1 MTSWL
6 SEPIETLLLNNDYP
20 FDSPDAQQQFSL
32 TTDILVVGS
41 GYGAAMAALALL
53 EPDAAGE
60 QIQQQLWV
68 FERGHEYVPDDFPK
82 TMGDLPGYAG
92 TDKVNPGGL
101 WDLRAGDNV
110 VTLSGR
116 GLGGTSLVNA
126 SVAARPDA
134 GTLNRWPGN
143 NAASG
148 TWDDR
153 FQAHYAKLEQLLGVT
168 QFKGTQSSRSYR
180 ALADSAR
187 ELGGD
192 VTAAPL
198 TINFAGP
205 TAHSADHK
213 PCNNCGN
220 CVIGCHSGAKGS
232 LNMNAW
238 PLAKQLGAE
247 LFTGITVK
255 YLQQLSDGRWQ
266 VHCETGASAGHRLSV
281 IASQVILAAGTLGST
296 EILKRSADRSE
307 LGLSAQL
314 GQGFSTNGDALIFGI
329 GQNSVASTPASV
341 PGQEPPFTQPG
352 PTISGMASIAL
363 QSGDADSA
371 SFTMEDAVIP
381 YPLHDVWQEL
391 LVSQALLRRFADG
404 SESAWHRQHPEHDAL
419 ARSRQLGEHSQT
431 LLIMGLDESSGE
443 LTWED
448 DRLRPV
454 WHQPAEGGYFRQLDQ
469 RLRADESRVFDGGLY
484 VQNMLS
490 QPLPPGLTGVVEGAE
505 TLAGQLLSV
514 HPLGGCC
521 MAEHA
526 GQGVVNSSGQVFTT
540 RHNRGVFENLRVLD
554 GAIIPGAI
562 GTNPFLTIASL
573 SYALGLELRNKI
585 SASKD
590 VQLPAHFPA
599 LAPEFRN
606 IPPGGLRHIPADDEL
621 AVEARFSERMILH
634 LSDRKRSRFPW
645 SRDSR
650 HTSSALA
657 QLLAGRLLDG
667 QTVPD
672 GTKALVLD
680 VRFDFAGD
688 NSLDKWLE
696 HPAQALVA
704 HAVLSLDPVGSILT
718 TPDEH
723 LTRVMDLSGEVNLG
737 VPAQGVSAAQT
748 RIRQLLWTGSAVLRY
763 LRYRGIDLL
772 VRMPGL
778 AKRILPQKTYRI
790 RYPQPAVSAS
800 GNGFGKTLRE
810 LGTFWRI
817 GKLQAQ
823 RRYLVYQFQSA
834 TGVKIAGRKT
844 LGYGLGQPDLLKA
857 LLVLPVSIMAGS
869 RSIKAALEL
878 DVQRITKGPAVL
890 QITQSPHTPASV
902 LAVGG
907 LGMYFLRMIMS
918 THFWSF
924 AAPTYAQ
931 FAEQAA
937 LETSD
942 RQGRF
947 YEPPEFIYYGPSG
960 KFHSTRR
967 EKYERAGFRN
977 GQPEPVSRLVRY
989 QPMTG
994 DSSDRPAILLVHGL
1008 AHSSRVFWTD
1018 TIACNYLQYFLAR
1031 NYDVWILDHRASAN
1045 YIRTIDPTHTWDD
1058 IARSDIPW
1066 AVTNVFGQ
1074 VNRLAIPGTERG
1086 VHVFAHCIGAGAV
1099 SMAVLGGHLDYEYR
1113 DRDGTFT
1120 TRSMLASLVPHAVT
1134 PWLTASGENRTR
1146 ANLWTFVKE
1155 LNPISIIE
1163 PLPYRSPGAME
1174 MFYDRIAALGV
1185 TPDERRQWNGWKEYR
1200 DWRGPGFARAIYTRY
1215 TIFWGRQWHN
1225 KNISKATRYEFAG
1238 MIGPVPI
1245 GVIQQVYFSITR
1257 GLLSNHDGNNTYVK
1271 DRNFKQHWTFPTLF
1285 LHGNRNTVFDM
1296 ESSRHSADQLTR
1308 LRLQAATGNYPHQPL
1323 TPADYA
1329 RQQVW
1334 IDVLEDYGHMDMIFS
1349 KNVDR
1354 DVLPRLHEFFS
1365 AVEKGS
1371 MTERYEKR
1379 YSGERGRS
1387 NFLERAGSN
1396 SHASPSPMPITGPII
1411 SSPKRMSDGKGKITV
1426 WSEAQDFV
1434 ALTASGLSVTHG
1446 ASVAVKMEHSQNE
1459 FWRVELDF
1467 EPQDGSHFS
1476 VAVNYDAAGMPAVHK
1491 QSKGLNLYWQH
1502 LPWFQRSF
1510 LLSEIGPQSRIAPQS
1525 GGEVGKGVDLTLLA
1539 GSCLYPGL
1547 PFERDRAMS
1556 IFGGMHK
1563 HVMDDRHGRR
1573 GADYAILLGDQIYA
1587 DATADLF
1594 DPKVHYERFRN
1605 PYRNAFASQPARDL
1619 FSHLPIYFAID
1630 DHEYRDNWQGHANQT
1645 ESAAR
1650 QRYHYAR
1657 KMASLFQM
1665 HHADAWNG
1673 DRSVLWHSFEQ
1684 CGHPVFV
1691 LDTRFERK
1699 LISNGRSR
1707 LLDDEQSTA
1716 LQRWVH
1722 CHKDRPVLVL
1732 ASGSPLAPLS
1742 RDMLAHPALA
1752 ATHDSLLAYPQF
1764 LRDIIELLHG
1774 LDASQRIVWL
1784 TGDPH
1789 FSCFAEL
1796 KLACG
1801 HRQINLTQVCCSGL
1815 YAPMPFVNA
1824 NINDYDWEQRFQLNL
1839 AQDKKPAVTI
1849 SGQQEL
1855 LYQGQQHF
1863 IRIDMM
1869 ADKHWSIKMQAF
1881 GPDGEACGPAKESRA
1896 AQQGVMI

>member
-1 MTSWL
+1 VTSWL
-6 SEPIETLLLNNDYP
+6 SEPIETLLLKNDYP

-53 EPDAAGE
+53 EPDLAGE
-60 QIQQQLWV
+60 QIPQKLWV

-82 TMGDLPGYAG
+82 TTGDLPGYAG
-92 TDKVNPGGL
+92 TDNVNPGGL

-110 VTLSGR
+110 VTISGR

-126 SVAARPDA
+126 NVAARPDA
-134 GTLNRWPGN
+134 GILKHWPGN
-143 NAASG
+143 EAASG
-148 TWDDR
+148 TWAER
-153 FQAHYAKLEQLLGVT
+153 FSAHYAKLEQLLGVA
-168 QFKGTQSSRSYR
+168 QYNGTQTSRSFR

-255 YLQQLSDGRWQ
+255 YLQQLPDGRWQ
-266 VHCETGASAGHRLSV
+266 VHCESGANSGHRLSV
-281 IASQVILAAGTLGST
+281 IAGHVILAAGTLGST
-296 EILKRSADRSE
+296 EILKRSADKSD
-307 LGLSAQL
+307 LGLSATL

-341 PGQEPPFTQPG
+341 PGQDPPSTQPG
-352 PTISGMASIAL
+352 PTISGMASVSL
-363 QSGDADSA
+363 QSDDADSA
-371 SFTMEDAVIP
+371 AFTLEDAVIP
-381 YPLHDVWQEL
+381 YPLQDIWQEL

-419 ARSRQLGEHSQT
+419 ARSSRLGEHSQT
-431 LLIMGLDESSGE
+431 LLIMGLDESCGE

-454 WHQPAEGGYFRQLDQ
+454 WQQPAEGGYFRQLDQ

-484 VQNMLS
+484 VQNILS
-490 QPLPPGLTGVVEGAE
+490 QPLPPGLAGVVEGAE
-505 TLAGQLLSV
+505 ALGGQLLSV

-521 MAEHA
+521 MAEHS
-526 GQGVVNSSGQVFTT
+526 GKGVVNACGQVFTT
-540 RHNRGVFENLRVLD
+540 RHSRGVFENLRVLD

-573 SYALGLELRNKI
+573 SYALGLEMRKTI
-585 SASKD
+585 SASDD
-590 VQLPAHFPA
+590 VQLPASFPP
-599 LAPEFRN
+599 LAPEFRK
-606 IPPGGLRHIPADDEL
+606 IPRGGLHHIPADEEL
-621 AVEARFSERMILH
+621 AVEAVFSERMVLH

-645 SRDSR
+645 SGDSL
-650 HTSSALA
+650 HAPSVLA
-657 QLLAGRLLDG
+657 RLLAGRLLDG

-672 GTKALVLD
+672 GTKSLVLD
-680 VRFDFAGD
+680 IRFEFAGD

-696 HPAQALVA
+696 NPARPLEA

-723 LTRVMDLSGEVNLG
+723 LARVMELSGQVNLG
-737 VPAQGVSAAQT
+737 ATAPDVSALQT
-748 RIRQLLWTGSAVLRY
+748 SVRQLFRTGSAVLRY

-772 VRMPGL
+772 VRMPRL
-778 AKRILPQKTYRI
+778 AKFLLPQKTYRI
-790 RYPQPAVSAS
+790 RYPQPAVSAA

-823 RRYLVYQFQSA
+823 RRYLVYEFQSA
-834 TGVKIAGRKT
+834 TGVRIAGRKT

-857 LLVLPVSIMAGS
+857 LLVLPVNITAGS
-869 RSIKAALEL
+869 RSVKAALEL

-890 QITQSPHTPASV
+890 QITRSPHTPASV

-931 FAEQAA
+931 YAEKSA

-994 DSSDRPAILLVHGL
+994 DSADRPVILLVHGL

-1018 TIACNYLQYFLAR
+1018 TIACNYLQYFLDK

-1045 YIRTIDPTHTWDD
+1045 YIRNIDPTHTWDD

-1066 AVTNVFGQ
+1066 AVNNVFGQ

-1099 SMAVLGGHLDYEYR
+1099 SMAVLGGHLDYEFR
-1113 DRDGTFT
+1113 DRDGSFVR
-1120 TRSMLASLVPHAVT
+1120 RSMLASLVPHAVT

-1155 LNPISIIE
+1155 LDPISIIE
-1163 PLPYRSPGAME
+1163 PLPYRNPGALE
-1174 MFYDRIAALGV
+1174 MFYDRLAALGV
-1185 TPDERRQWNGWKEYR
+1185 TRDERRQWDGWKEYR

-1257 GLLSNHDGNNTYVK
+1257 GLLSNHDGNNTYVR

-1308 LRLQAATGNYPHQPL
+1308 LRQQAATGSYPQQPL
-1323 TPADYA
+1323 APADYA

-1334 IDVLEDYGHMDMIFS
+1334 IEVLENYGHMDMIFS
-1349 KNVDR
+1349 KHVQR

-1365 AVEKGS
+1365 AVEAGR
-1371 MTERYEKR
+1371 MTEHYAGRF
-1379 YSGERGRS
+1379 SGEKNRRK
-1387 NFLERAGSN
+1387 FLDHAGSN
-1396 SHASPSPMPITGPII
+1396 SHAAPSPLPVTGPII
-1411 SSPKRMSDGKGKITV
+1411 SAPRKMPDGKARITV

-1434 ALTASGLSVTHG
+1434 ALTASALSVTHG
-1446 ASVAVKMEHSQNE
+1446 VSAAVKMEHSQNE
-1459 FWRVELDF
+1459 FWRTELDF
-1467 EPQDGSHFS
+1467 EPQDASHFS
-1476 VAVNYDAAGMPAVHK
+1476 VAVNYYAAGTPALPKHA
-1491 QSKGLNLYWQH
+1491 KGLNLYWQH

-1510 LLSEIGPQSRIAPQS
+1510 FQSVSGPERGSEPRAGA
-1525 GGEVGKGVDLTLLA
+1525 DLTLLA

-1547 PFERDRAMS
+1547 PFERDLAMS
-1556 IFGGMHK
+1556 IFRGMHR
-1563 HVMDDRHGRR
+1563 HILDDRHGRR
-1573 GADYAILLGDQIYA
+1573 GADFAILLGDQIYA

-1605 PYRNAFASQPARDL
+1605 PYRNAFGSQPARDL
-1619 FSHLPIYFAID
+1619 FSHLPVYFAID
-1630 DHEYRDNWQGHANQT
+1630 DHEYRNNWQGHANQT

-1665 HHADAWNG
+1665 HQAGAWNG
-1673 DRSVLWHSFEQ
+1673 DRPALWHSFEQ

-1699 LISNGRSR
+1699 LIGNGHTR
-1707 LLDDEQSTA
+1707 LLDEEQAIA
-1716 LQRWVH
+1716 LRRWVR
-1722 CHKDRPVLVL
+1722 CHSDRPVLML

-1742 RDMLAHPALA
+1742 RAMLAHPALA
-1752 ATHDSLLAYPQF
+1752 TTNDSLLAYPQF
-1764 LRDIIELLHG
+1764 LRDIIELLHDNTAG
-1774 LDASQRIVWL
+1774 QRVVWL

-1801 HRQINLTQVCCSGL
+1801 QKQISVTQVCCSGL

-1824 NINDYDWEQRFQLNL
+1824 NINDYDWDSAFELNL

-1849 SGQQEL
+1849 SGRQEL

-1863 IRIDMM
+1863 VRIDMM
-1869 ADKHWSIKMQAF
+1869 AGRNWSIRMQPF
-1881 GPDGEACGPAKESRA
+1881 GPDGEACGPAREART
-1896 AQQGVMI
+1896 AQQGVMT